1 MKNETIIDKLYKNS
15 SVNHFFFSED
25 KNFSKN
31 FWKHRESKEESE
43 FFDIKTL
50 HLREVIIK
58 DGFQNANDVINEI
71 IQNIWTPIDRENIN
85 NAIIDIAKTFGERIV
100 RTDYLYVKNAN
111 KIFAFEEDEKNKTL
125 SYLQTIASLSGIR
138 FIFIGDVSLYK
149 NLKKHKNFFSPF
161 VHHGLG
167 ESNIKKYI
175 KDSNNKKICDTSIPL
190 LGGVRAVV
198 KSKKIKSLYDEVID
212 VVPIDSVLGQYVSL
226 DKEKGVLFWEIRE
239 LLFTKRFSSD
249 ELKNSIKTLKDRDVN
264 IYVVCEDNKRIF
276 ISSGFGKE
284 DRCCYEEYATFL
296 EKDIL
301 GGITIKDENTFAKNI
316 GGIFSVTLLKDD
328 TSSKY
333 QNFLNEISPL
343 VRIETPK
350 TDIFYQFTTLY
361 RIVGTNAIY
370 IDIEGVLNHDL
381 GTKRKTTVEEIE
393 DRILSDLSDSIFT
406 ISEDNEMIIKNIG
419 YGFVSRTKID
429 KLHIITPPEKSEDYI
444 KQFTNLE
451 EIDGVYEKTQH
462 FETMFCDDIEFV
474 VMDNTKIDSLRSI
487 DGFEMI
493 PFGYFMSTKEVETK
507 DIIKTHTT
515 MTISKD

>member
-1 MKNETIIDKLYKNS
+1 MQNETIIDKLYKNS

-25 KNFSKN
+25 KNFSKT
-31 FWKHRESKEESE
+31 FWKHREIKEESE
-43 FFDIKTL
+43 FFDVSIL
-50 HLREVIIK
+50 YLRELIIK
-58 DGFQNANDVINEI
+58 DRFQNANDVINGI

-111 KIFAFEEDEKNKTL
+111 KIFTFEEDEKNKTL

-161 VHHGLG
+161 IHHGLG

-175 KDSNNKKICDTSIPL
+175 KDSSNKKICDTSIPL

-198 KSKKIKSLYDEVID
+198 KSKKIKSLCDEVID
-212 VVPIDSVLGQYVSL
+212 VVPIDSVLGQYVSF

-239 LLFTKRFSSD
+239 LLFTERFSSD
-249 ELKNSIKTLKDRDVN
+249 ELKNSIKTLKDRDAD

-276 ISSGFGKE
+276 ISSGWEKE
-284 DRCCYEEYATFL
+284 DRCYYKEYATFL
-296 EKDIL
+296 ESDTL

-316 GGIFSVTLLKDD
+316 GGVFSVTLLKGD

-333 QNFLNEISPL
+333 QNFLDEISPL

-350 TDIFYQFTTLY
+350 NDIFYQFTTLY
-361 RIVGTNAIY
+361 KIVGTNAIY
-370 IDIEGVLNHDL
+370 IDIEGALRHDL
-381 GTKRKTTVEEIE
+381 KIEGTTVEDIE
-393 DRILSDLSDSIFT
+393 ERILSDLSDSIFT
-406 ISEDNEMIIKNIG
+406 ISEDNEMVIKNIG
-419 YGFVSRTKID
+419 HGFVSRTKID
-429 KLHIITPPEKSEDYI
+429 KLHIITPPEKSEEYI

-462 FETMFCDDIEFV
+462 FETMFRDDIEFV
-474 VMDNTKIDSLRSI
+474 AMDNTKIDSLRSI

-493 PFGYFMSTKEVETK
+493 PFGYFMSAKEVETK
-507 DIIKTHTT
+507 DIIKTHAT
-515 MTISKD
+515 MIISKD